1 MPKKIEV
8 EEEFV
13 WAIPAKLLFL
23 NIERKKRIEAQWKYS
38 HDKIT
43 PSLFFQHPCL
53 SCCAAFNDVGE
64 PYHVDVDMCKG
75 LL

>member
-23 NIERKKRIEAQWKYS
+23 NIERKKRIEAQ
-38 HDKIT
+38 
-43 PSLFFQHPCL
+43 
-53 SCCAAFNDVGE
+53 
-64 PYHVDVDMCKG
+64 
-75 LL
+75 